1 MDDLPPLLAGFEE
14 AARERLEP
22 GPLSYY
28 TSGAGAEITLRENVA
43 AWERLRL
50 APRMLVGVGSRDLST
65 QLLGRTRPH
74 PLVTA
79 PMAFMRLADADAEL
93 ALARAAVETES
104 VFTLATLANTSQEA
118 LAAAAPPDAARWFQ
132 VYVFRDRG
140 VTDALIEAAA
150 GHGFEAL
157 VLTVDLP
164 VVGLRET
171 DVTLGYTLPSD
182 IPVPALDAIEAGAG
196 QTLADTLAVID
207 PDLRWADLERL
218 AAGPLPVIVKGILR
232 PDDARRAIECGA
244 AAVVVSNHGG
254 RQLDTV
260 LPTADALRPVVEE
273 VDGEVD
279 VLVDGGIRR
288 GTDVVKAMALGAR
301 GVMIGRPLVW
311 GLAAAGE
318 AGARRVLELL
328 LEDLDRSLA
337 LVGSPELAAL
347 DESFLAG

>member
-1 MDDLPPLLAGFEE
+1 VEDLPPLLTGFEA

-28 TSGAGAEITLRENVA
+28 ASGAGAEITLRENVE

-50 APRMLVGVGSRDLST
+50 APRMLVGVETRDLST
-65 QLLGRTRPH
+65 TLLGRPRPH

-79 PMAFMRLADADAEL
+79 PMAFMRLAHPDGEL
-93 ALARAAVETES
+93 GLARAAAATGTP
-104 VFTLATLANTSQEA
+104 FTLATLANTSQEQ
-118 LAAAAPPDAARWFQ
+118 LAAGGAETSRWFQ

-140 VTDALIEAAA
+140 VTDALVEAAA
-150 GHGFEAL
+150 EHGFEAL

-171 DVTLGYTLPSD
+171 DVTLGYELPAD
-182 IPVPALDAIEAGAG
+182 MPIPALEGLNAGGG
-196 QTLADTLAVID
+196 QTLAASLSVID
-207 PDLRWADLERL
+207 PGLRWSDLELL
-218 AAGPLPVIVKGILR
+218 ADGPLPVIVKGVLR
-232 PDDARRAIECGA
+232 PDDARHAIDHGA

-260 LPTADALRPVVEE
+260 LPTADALPPIVDE
-273 VDGEVD
+273 VGGEID

-288 GTDVVKAMALGAR
+288 GTDVLKAVALGAR
-301 GVMIGRPLVW
+301 GVLVGRPLLW
-311 GLAAAGE
+311 GLTVGGE

-337 LVGSPELAAL
+337 LAGSPRLSDLVESLLAN
-347 DESFLAG
+347 